1 MIARPVD
8 LQSGVPPS
16 LHLVQQVKQAL
27 RLGQLQARDQL
38 PHSA

>member
-1 MIARPVD
+1 VIAWLVD
-8 LQSGVPPS
+8 LQTGAPPA

-38 PHSA
+38 PYSA